1 MDSLVKKTLGNT
13 DSLNESMYKIIH
25 AIQLIADDCD
35 DETVAKNLE
44 VELWLVPKIRR
55 FLVEIGFVST
65 MPRLYVGYDEMLDV
79 GKETKEVY
87 IMLKHMLLAS
97 LHERAE
103 IRKRMK
109 NVDVSDRDGIKEM
122 IRLEKAEKA
131 CNDSLHK
138 VLDQVQRYQ
147 AFMLKSQERYHNV
160 KVFREFQ
167 SIVLEEVGK
176 FDDAAKFEILGKM
189 KDLIARK
196 F

>member
-1 MDSLVKKTLGNT
+1 MESIVKKTLGNT
-13 DSLNESMYKIIH
+13 DCLNNSMQMLVH
-25 AIQLIADDCD
+25 AIRLIADGMD
-35 DETVAKNLE
+35 DETIAKNLE
-44 VELWLVPKIRR
+44 VEIWLIPRIRQ
-55 FLVEIGFVST
+55 FLVEIGFVSS
-65 MPRLYVGYDEMLDV
+65 MPRLYIGYDEMLDV

-87 IMLKHMLLAS
+87 VVLKHMLLAT

-103 IRKRMK
+103 IRQKMSEIT
-109 NVDVSDRDGIKEM
+109 DTSKESIREL

-131 CNDSLHK
+131 SNDSLHK

-167 SIVLEEVGK
+167 NIVLEEVGK
-176 FDDAAKFEILGKM
+176 FDDGTKFEILGKM
-189 KDLIARK
+189 KDLIGRK